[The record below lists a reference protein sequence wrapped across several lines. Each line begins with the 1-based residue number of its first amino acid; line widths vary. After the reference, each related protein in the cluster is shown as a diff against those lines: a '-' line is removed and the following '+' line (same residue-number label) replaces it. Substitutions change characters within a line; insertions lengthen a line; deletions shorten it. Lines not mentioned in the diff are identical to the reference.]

1 MRNRTIANRLY
12 LSITFVLWER
22 RFNSYNDIL
31 YNILK
36 FLLLVI
42 IMYLAVFEMF
52 YSWSSLQ
59 LEASLSTF
67 ARENYWP
74 LGPFKTVHPPFYRF
88 IGTWS
93 WMLRFNSYHVFTAAS
108 ITSFI
113 QRSTERARVHQIY
126 HRRILFYGPLFREH
140 FWKNQTPDLQRHFQI
155 LNHLGLS
162 IGRIGRTREPL
173 ELTSHCDFLFLRGG
187 VLTPRPLASFYRV
200 DFFRLMNTL
209 DRGEL
214 GVVKIRDEYSW
225 HSARIFFFDTH
236 SLHASELG
244 SCDHVSRN
252 QKRVNSSATFR
263 PPPPKLGTIHMPV
276 T

>member
-1 MRNRTIANRLY
+1 
-12 LSITFVLWER
+12 
-22 RFNSYNDIL
+22 
-31 YNILK
+31 
-36 FLLLVI
+36 
-42 IMYLAVFEMF
+42 
-52 YSWSSLQ
+52 
-59 LEASLSTF
+59 
-67 ARENYWP
+67 
-74 LGPFKTVHPPFYRF
+74 
-88 IGTWS
+88 
-93 WMLRFNSYHVFTAAS
+93 MLRFNSYHVFTAAS

-126 HRRILFYGPLFREH
+126 HRRILFYGSPFREH

-225 HSARIFFFDTH
+225 HSARIFFSTRTAFMRASSDRATTFQETKNVLILRRRFD
-236 SLHASELG
+236 LLP
-244 SCDHVSRN
+244 RN
-252 QKRVNSSATFR
+252 
-263 PPPPKLGTIHMPV
+263 
-276 T
+276 

>member
-1 MRNRTIANRLY
+1 MILNAAIQ
-12 LSITFVLWER
+12 FV
-22 RFNSYNDIL
+22 S
-31 YNILK
+31 
-36 FLLLVI
+36 
-42 IMYLAVFEMF
+42 
-52 YSWSSLQ
+52 
-59 LEASLSTF
+59 
-67 ARENYWP
+67 
-74 LGPFKTVHPPFYRF
+74 
-88 IGTWS
+88 
-93 WMLRFNSYHVFTAAS
+93 
-108 ITSFI
+108 
-113 QRSTERARVHQIY
+113 RVHRGFHHVVY
-126 HRRILFYGPLFREH
+126 STVNRKSPRTSNLPPANTFLRPPFREH